1 VSKMRRPEESFSS
14 YDILQKEA
22 ELKSMIKNAIHKNI
36 ITQPEY
42 EKIMM
47 LSEQDLMIEI
57 SEKRLLD
64 HVQGLMGDRP
74 CK

>member
-1 VSKMRRPEESFSS
+1 
-14 YDILQKEA
+14 
-22 ELKSMIKNAIHKNI
+22 MIKNAIHKNI

-64 HVQGLMGDRP
+64 HVQGLMGNRP